1 MAEKKAS
8 KNTSKKLAVQPMHM
22 YGSIVF
28 GVGLAIAIIAGLIN
42 FESQTINQVIGAT
55 LIILGLAVGIL
66 NITKEESVGFMVAS
80 IVLVSL
86 LQPFM
91 SISLQMFGLTQVQ
104 SVTQIVSTIFMNI
117 VTFVVPAAIV
127 VALKSAFSYAKDE

>member
-8 KNTSKKLAVQPMHM
+8 KNTSKKIAQQPLQM
-22 YGSIVF
+22 YGSIIF
-28 GVGLAIAIIAGLIN
+28 GVGLAIAVIAGLIN
-42 FESQTINQVIGAT
+42 FESQTISQVVGAT

-66 NITKEESVGFMVAS
+66 NITKEESIGFMVAS

-91 SISLQMFGLTQVQ
+91 SISLQMFGLTQVP
-104 SVTQIVSTIFMNI
+104 SVTQIVSTVFMNI

>member
-8 KNTSKKLAVQPMHM
+8 KKTSKVQQAKLNT

-42 FESQTINQVIGAT
+42 LQSDLANQIIGAT
-55 LIILGLAVGIL
+55 LVILGLAVGIL
-66 NITKEESVGFMVAS
+66 NITKAESQSFLIAS
-80 IVLVSL
+80 LVIVTL

-91 SISLQMFGLTQVQ
+91 SIFMQMFNIQ
-104 SVTQIVSTIFMNI
+104 SQFVSQIISGIFMNI
-117 VTFVVPAAIV
+117 GIFVVPAALI
-127 VALKSAFSYAKDE
+127 VALKVAFAVAKDE